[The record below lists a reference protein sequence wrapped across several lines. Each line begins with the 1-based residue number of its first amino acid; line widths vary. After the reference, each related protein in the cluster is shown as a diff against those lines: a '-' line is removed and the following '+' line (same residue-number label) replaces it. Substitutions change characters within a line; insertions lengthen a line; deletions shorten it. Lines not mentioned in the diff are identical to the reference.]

1 MATDPGEP
9 TGTEDSSE
17 KPDGQ
22 REEDTERE
30 GRADPQ
36 RERTH
41 STPSDFPS
49 SQTQERKTTGG
60 EDGAIRGGGGG
71 GGGGEAS
78 QAGKENPVRPISFST
93 PSLPVDTG
101 QKRLRREKRFFR
113 KSVEICEEDDVVE
126 VPPEAPHSAPHLE
139 LRSSDSVFTSSAQQ
153 QGVASSCAALG
164 HDPSCP
170 SSSQEP
176 GKDAPSLT
184 AAQRGK
190 ERDREQE
197 EEAEMKAVATSPGGR
212 FLKFDIELG
221 RGAFKTVYKG
231 LDTETW
237 VEVAWCEL
245 QDRKLTKAEQQRFKE
260 EAEML
265 KGLQHPNIVRFYDS
279 WESVLRGKKCI
290 VLVTEL
296 MTSGT
301 LKTYLKRF
309 KVMKPK
315 VLRSWC
321 RQILKGLHFLHTRT
335 PPIVHRDLKCDNI
348 FITGPTGS
356 VKIGDLGLATLMRT
370 SFAKSVI
377 GTPEFMAPEMYEEH
391 YDESVDVYAFG
402 MCMLEM
408 ATSEYP
414 YSECQNAAQ
423 IYRKVTSGIKP
434 ASFDKVNDPEIK
446 EIIEGCIRQNKSQ
459 RLSIRDLL
467 NHAFFGEDTGVR
479 VELAEEDTGIQDCLA
494 LRIWVE
500 EPKKLKGKHK
510 DNEAIEFSYDLENDS
525 AEEVALEMVKSGFFH
540 ESDAKVVGKSI
551 RDRVNLIK
559 KSRERRQ
566 QQLLQQ
572 QQGFEERRDS
582 TLTSYT
588 FSHPSCPS
596 SLGPGAAGQTGVG
609 GGVGGGGVGGGGVG
623 GGGMGGG
630 GGVGGGGGGV
640 GGGQESE
647 ELPEV
652 DQHVRQQHIFSG
664 TTLSLPGESIGSA
677 SCESYASG
685 QSQAYSQQGESYTHS
700 QTTFPPTASSTGALA
715 HPQMVSIGESGGVPN
730 VPIGQ
735 SVSMS
740 SMSIGHSGGGPVG
753 QTFLQSST
761 MVPQVSASV
770 PQQYFQSQTFPSD
783 AFQTATPHGS
793 MAPSQSYIPP
803 VSPQAPINVLTTSMS
818 VSDPAGLAGTI
829 VPLAQQTQPPATP
842 MQLTDI
848 IPQTA
853 PQQTQPVMIP
863 QQTIVQQQ
871 QIGMD
876 PQTSTLQQQQQQQ
889 MEAQATLLEQQVGT
903 TQPPTEHHLQNLQ
916 TSAVQKHQHE
926 PQQQIYVQQPVP
938 PVHTIPQQQV
948 LPTQTG
954 MEQRAM
960 SLPQPG
966 EQPQTYKQQP
976 TGDPR
981 EQTMIQ
987 PQQLQQQLQQQQTL
1001 LQQQQQQALLLE
1013 QRQTYVQQQVDQ
1025 QQQTALLQ
1033 QQQQQQAQL
1042 NQFQLEQQQAL
1053 IHKQLLDQQ
1062 QQQALIQQQE
1072 QQQQQ
1077 PQQSLLQHQLEQ
1089 QQQQPTLQ
1097 QQQQSQLYQ
1106 QIGQPQAGTQKEPEK
1121 QQQSGQQQQQIVLQ
1135 QQPQQTQQQTEQ
1147 QLQQQAIL
1155 RQIEQQQQQALIQQ
1169 HLQQQAILQQHQLQ
1183 QKAQLQQQQQEQQQV
1198 QLMQQIEQQQQAL
1211 LQQQL
1216 EQQRQQQVLLQQ
1228 QQAERLQQQALLQ
1241 KQIQEQQQQAAILQ
1255 LQKTEKQEAVPIP
1268 QSNSEQQIQPQ
1279 TSDIQHVCIPQLN
1292 TTQLAPHTTLTQQQ
1306 VIEQQQHAALIQQQ
1320 QVFIA
1325 QPQHHT
1331 SVMEPHISVGA
1342 PAGTEVIQHQTQK
1355 ASQAQ
1360 VLMANQTTQ
1369 IPVQTSAVV
1378 PAQVLTQQGQS
1389 EAHSQNQGQVP
1400 VQFIA
1405 QSTVQAPQAM
1415 TEAQATLPAAMIQGQ
1430 THVIQTQQIP
1440 LQPSY
1445 AGPATH
1451 TQSQVTAQPLIQTQP
1466 LQLTISQS
1474 QPPHSQGPTVD
1485 IQMMGQQSQAA
1496 VQPPAAI
1503 ASIPSQ
1509 IQHETLVQQ
1518 NSQMPGLMQAQLQQ
1532 QTQGQ
1537 PPIQVHVQAAA
1548 SLLAPQYVPQPT
1560 HQAMVSGQ
1568 QDITHIMQQQQ
1579 QQQQQQDPLLQYQQ
1593 MILSPGPAGSVGTTA
1608 DLSLSSVV
1616 DPANFVAAS
1625 HPVQQAGHAYVSG
1638 QTTLH
1643 PVVQAQQQPLGSTA
1657 DPSVIQP
1664 ISQPT
1669 IPTGQYQQQLQN
1681 LSQVY
1686 QPLASQAQLLAQP
1699 IPTTIQQPLPPKQAT
1714 IPLDESQLPP
1724 QGPPASHLVT
1734 HSAAQIVPSN
1744 VAGPQSQNKTQP
1756 RYSHLVAGAPSSP
1769 QHQAKQMLPAHTHT
1783 QTSIQAQTHSQ
1794 TQTHVQTQAHSHT
1807 QTHTETPVAEQPIL
1821 PHAVFP
1827 AQQMP
1832 LSPSHTSCP
1841 PTSLPSLPSL
1851 PSHPSA
1857 AAPAPELPTSPPAA
1871 QVTLPGQADFIPT
1884 SPPPV
1889 TTLQSLDSN
1898 APKLPQASL
1907 QDCDL
1912 SLLGIAQDGPYLSST
1927 ERHSSS
1933 GSFPANGEETLQLLA
1948 NGKIDKL
1955 KAQRRASCQRPEKV
1969 SHQFQLSMLQVSG
1982 SGDNMVECQLE
1993 THSNKMVTF
2002 KFDIEGD
2009 APEDIADYMVEEDF
2023 VLDVEKEKFVEEL
2036 RAIVK
2041 KAHEIL
2047 QTHSLTGSTDQLHV
2061 STPTSSSVGR
2071 WRFFINQ
2078 TIRHRDSL
2086 SSQGAGTPPPTS
2098 EMRIPQSPKMEK
2110 AVESEGSQSL
2120 ESLTGMTSPPC
2131 PTLSAT
2137 SPPVSTISAPVSMA
2151 PSATAALAPN
2161 TAASESI
2168 SAPASTLEASVPV
2181 TASGGLEILTSAS
2194 VDQIP
2199 SAPSSIAI
2207 PAVANLPAL
2216 STAPTVVSP
2225 TPTTILPDMITSP
2238 GTSGCSIVGQSIGDT
2253 VITAPRSCV
2262 PAADQSSTSF
2272 YSSPPAAAVIPSA
2285 VSQFGM
2291 EQQQTL
2297 TQVVK
2302 PAPQQPQPQPQPQ
2315 PQLQVQVQ
2323 VQPPLQQQVP
2333 AVQQQLPAVQL
2344 KQQLQQATPQQ
2355 QLQSQHQEQIQ
2366 LQQERALQ
2374 QSLQQLQHQQLMQQ
2388 QIPLQQQLTEVQ
2400 VLPRPG
2406 NTELLKQAV
2415 PLQQFPT
2422 PVSLQ
2427 QTQQPLPQ
2435 QQTPQYTP
2443 QLLQQPQLQQLPQQ
2457 VMAPQAAVVPQ
2468 QQAHID
2474 HQQQQQLNLQQTIHL
2489 QQQQMVQQQLQ
2500 QQQHQLFMG
2509 TVALKPDQSQMLPLS
2524 ISQQFL
2530 QQQPQLNVSPVP
2542 QQQIPQQTQI
2552 PAELSQQNI
2561 QSQIQLQHIEQQQEA
2576 VKAMETP
2583 QKQQN
2588 FPLQKQSSIQMSESE
2603 VSTGETSVTEDTC
2616 SYSAPFH
2623 PSSDSSLPPLH
2634 LGSTDAPLPALSL
2647 TMTPSPAQPSSVAE
2661 SDSEGP
2667 PKIEFVDNRIKT
2679 LDEKLRNLL
2688 YQEYSSGAALA
2699 GGLASGPTSAASTSA
2714 GGDESS
2720 EPQSIH
2726 HMSFPPPIS
2735 SSDTS
2740 PHSSSSTTSSTT
2752 SRSSSTSPDPE
2763 RDRVG
2768 EEASSEAPNVAE
2780 LGPVEQQ
2787 PGPSLPST
2795 SASSTPPTSLLP
2807 PNQDDSAGPQR
2818 PPVPGE
2824 PTILAVPPHSDT
2836 STTGDASW
2844 PPNQHPIPL
2853 RHGQQKH
2860 NAGGGYFGLNLTCPS
2875 IRNPVSKKSWTR
2887 KFKNWACKLR
2897 HSASLFK
2904 KPRVQQDGRSS
2915 SQTLREEK
2923 EAPPLNPPQSRKGR
2937 FQVTPVPQSSP
2948 PKDAASGH
2956 GSTHRKVGRFSVT
2969 QAETK
2974 REDRHTDSSPVSPDL
2989 ERDRRKSRAKEGEK
3003 EESKRTPSMAHLPR
3017 GHGHSHSPLG
3027 SSDDD
3032 DESELEDEDLR
3043 KELHKLREK
3052 HIKEVVSLQA
3062 QQNREL
3068 QELYRQLRS
3077 FKDQRQ
3083 SLPASLSRTPPLP
3096 TAPPVL
3102 SPRRPRPAKIKL
3114 RPRPHSH
3121 MDNNGVTHSGIQQSS
3136 SYSGGEQSR
3145 LPLYCNPEHHTTLPA
3160 KRDHSPL
3167 RKSTFTDE
3175 LHKLV
3180 DNWTKET
3187 VGPSPPKPSLNQ
3199 IKQIQQVQELGGWSQ
3214 PAEVAPPGWFPVAP
3228 LNPQATPTPASL
3240 PVAAPSHYTGGGSL
3254 STLHSPGPPPQTHM
3268 AQVPPMQQSLQL
3280 HQSLPLQQMTY
3291 QQSPL
3296 RQQIPQPRMQTPIQ
3310 SQSLP
3315 QTQPIT
3321 QLPHSPPQSQP
3332 LLPSQMP
3339 TSPVSTAA
3347 PLLPGSG
3354 ATAPTD
3360 STAATGGTFCSCSS
3374 SSSTSSS
3381 SCSTAALPSS
3391 AKIHPTP
3398 PTSTLPLGQK

>member
-41 STPSDFPS
+41 SAPSDFPS
-49 SQTQERKTTGG
+49 SQTPERKATGG
-60 EDGAIRGGGGG
+60 EDGGIRGGGGGGG

-78 QAGKENPVRPISFST
+78 QTGEEKTVRPISFST
-93 PSLPVDTG
+93 PSLPADTG

-113 KSVEICEEDDVVE
+113 KSVEICEEDDEVE

-176 GKDAPSLT
+176 GKDAPSST
-184 AAQRGK
+184 TPQKGK

-434 ASFDKVNDPEIK
+434 ASFDKVNDPEVK

-479 VELAEEDTGIQDCLA
+479 VELAEEDTGTQDCLA

-588 FSHPSCPS
+588 FSQPYCPS
-596 SLGPGAAGQTGVG
+596 SLGPQAAGQTG
-609 GGVGGGGVGGGGVG
+609 GGVGGGAGA
-623 GGGMGGG
+623 
-630 GGVGGGGGGV
+630 
-640 GGGQESE
+640 GGQESE

-652 DQHVRQQHIFSG
+652 DQHVRQQHIFSA
-664 TTLSLPGESIGSA
+664 TTLSLPEGESMGSA

-700 QTTFPPTASSTGALA
+700 QTALPTAASSTGALA
-715 HPQMVSIGESGGVPN
+715 HPQMVPIAESGSVPT

-735 SVSMS
+735 SISLS
-740 SMSIGHSGGGPVG
+740 SMSIGQSGGGPVG
-753 QTFLQSST
+753 QAFIQPTT
-761 MVPQVSASV
+761 MVPQVSPSV
-770 PQQYFQSQTFPSD
+770 PQQFF
-783 AFQTATPHGS
+783 
-793 MAPSQSYIPP
+793 
-803 VSPQAPINVLTTSMS
+803 
-818 VSDPAGLAGTI
+818 
-829 VPLAQQTQPPATP
+829 
-842 MQLTDI
+842 
-848 IPQTA
+848 
-853 PQQTQPVMIP
+853 
-863 QQTIVQQQ
+863 
-871 QIGMD
+871 
-876 PQTSTLQQQQQQQ
+876 
-889 MEAQATLLEQQVGT
+889 
-903 TQPPTEHHLQNLQ
+903 
-916 TSAVQKHQHE
+916 
-926 PQQQIYVQQPVP
+926 
-938 PVHTIPQQQV
+938 
-948 LPTQTG
+948 
-954 MEQRAM
+954 
-960 SLPQPG
+960 
-966 EQPQTYKQQP
+966 
-976 TGDPR
+976 
-981 EQTMIQ
+981 
-987 PQQLQQQLQQQQTL
+987 
-1001 LQQQQQQALLLE
+1001 
-1013 QRQTYVQQQVDQ
+1013 
-1025 QQQTALLQ
+1025 
-1033 QQQQQQAQL
+1033 
-1042 NQFQLEQQQAL
+1042 
-1053 IHKQLLDQQ
+1053 
-1062 QQQALIQQQE
+1062 
-1072 QQQQQ
+1072 
-1077 PQQSLLQHQLEQ
+1077 
-1089 QQQQPTLQ
+1089 
-1097 QQQQSQLYQ
+1097 
-1106 QIGQPQAGTQKEPEK
+1106 
-1121 QQQSGQQQQQIVLQ
+1121 
-1135 QQPQQTQQQTEQ
+1135 
-1147 QLQQQAIL
+1147 
-1155 RQIEQQQQQALIQQ
+1155 
-1169 HLQQQAILQQHQLQ
+1169 
-1183 QKAQLQQQQQEQQQV
+1183 
-1198 QLMQQIEQQQQAL
+1198 
-1211 LQQQL
+1211 
-1216 EQQRQQQVLLQQ
+1216 
-1228 QQAERLQQQALLQ
+1228 
-1241 KQIQEQQQQAAILQ
+1241 
-1255 LQKTEKQEAVPIP
+1255 
-1268 QSNSEQQIQPQ
+1268 
-1279 TSDIQHVCIPQLN
+1279 
-1292 TTQLAPHTTLTQQQ
+1292 
-1306 VIEQQQHAALIQQQ
+1306 
-1320 QVFIA
+1320 
-1325 QPQHHT
+1325 
-1331 SVMEPHISVGA
+1331 
-1342 PAGTEVIQHQTQK
+1342 
-1355 ASQAQ
+1355 
-1360 VLMANQTTQ
+1360 
-1369 IPVQTSAVV
+1369 
-1378 PAQVLTQQGQS
+1378 
-1389 EAHSQNQGQVP
+1389 
-1400 VQFIA
+1400 
-1405 QSTVQAPQAM
+1405 
-1415 TEAQATLPAAMIQGQ
+1415 
-1430 THVIQTQQIP
+1430 
-1440 LQPSY
+1440 
-1445 AGPATH
+1445 
-1451 TQSQVTAQPLIQTQP
+1451 
-1466 LQLTISQS
+1466 
-1474 QPPHSQGPTVD
+1474 
-1485 IQMMGQQSQAA
+1485 
-1496 VQPPAAI
+1496 
-1503 ASIPSQ
+1503 
-1509 IQHETLVQQ
+1509 
-1518 NSQMPGLMQAQLQQ
+1518 
-1532 QTQGQ
+1532 
-1537 PPIQVHVQAAA
+1537 
-1548 SLLAPQYVPQPT
+1548 
-1560 HQAMVSGQ
+1560 
-1568 QDITHIMQQQQ
+1568 
-1579 QQQQQQDPLLQYQQ
+1579 
-1593 MILSPGPAGSVGTTA
+1593 
-1608 DLSLSSVV
+1608 
-1616 DPANFVAAS
+1616 
-1625 HPVQQAGHAYVSG
+1625 
-1638 QTTLH
+1638 
-1643 PVVQAQQQPLGSTA
+1643 
-1657 DPSVIQP
+1657 
-1664 ISQPT
+1664 
-1669 IPTGQYQQQLQN
+1669 
-1681 LSQVY
+1681 
-1686 QPLASQAQLLAQP
+1686 
-1699 IPTTIQQPLPPKQAT
+1699 
-1714 IPLDESQLPP
+1714 
-1724 QGPPASHLVT
+1724 
-1734 HSAAQIVPSN
+1734 
-1744 VAGPQSQNKTQP
+1744 
-1756 RYSHLVAGAPSSP
+1756 
-1769 QHQAKQMLPAHTHT
+1769 
-1783 QTSIQAQTHSQ
+1783 
-1794 TQTHVQTQAHSHT
+1794 
-1807 QTHTETPVAEQPIL
+1807 
-1821 PHAVFP
+1821 
-1827 AQQMP
+1827 
-1832 LSPSHTSCP
+1832 
-1841 PTSLPSLPSL
+1841 
-1851 PSHPSA
+1851 
-1857 AAPAPELPTSPPAA
+1857 
-1871 QVTLPGQADFIPT
+1871 
-1884 SPPPV
+1884 
-1889 TTLQSLDSN
+1889 
-1898 APKLPQASL
+1898 
-1907 QDCDL
+1907 
-1912 SLLGIAQDGPYLSST
+1912 QDGPYLSGT

-1933 GSFPANGEETLQLLA
+1933 GSVPANGEETLQLLA
-1948 NGKIDKL
+1948 NGKLEKL

-2041 KAHEIL
+2041 KAHELL

-2061 STPTSSSVGR
+2061 STPTSSSVDSVPHSSPVGR

-2086 SSQGAGTPPPTS
+2086 SSQGGATPPPTT
-2098 EMRIPQSPKMEK
+2098 EARLPQSPKTEK
-2110 AVESEGSQSL
+2110 ESEGSQSL
-2120 ESLTGMTSPPC
+2120 ESLTGVASPPC

-2137 SPPVSTISAPVSMA
+2137 SPPVSTVSAPASMA
-2151 PSATAALAPN
+2151 PSATAAPAPY
-2161 TAASESI
+2161 TTASESI

-2181 TASGGLEILTSAS
+2181 TASVGLELLTTASA
-2194 VDQIP
+2194 DKIP
-2199 SAPSSIAI
+2199 TAPSSIAI
-2207 PAVANLPAL
+2207 PAAAAAAATANLPSL
-2216 STAPTVVSP
+2216 STAPAVVSP
-2225 TPTTILPDMITSP
+2225 TPTTILPDVLSSP
-2238 GTSGCSIVGQSIGDT
+2238 GTSGCSIVGDT

-2262 PAADQSSTSF
+2262 PAVEQSSSSF
-2272 YSSPPAAAVIPSA
+2272 HSPPPAAPAVISSA
-2285 VSQFGM
+2285 VSQLGM
-2291 EQQQTL
+2291 EQQQQPL
-2297 TQVVK
+2297 TQVAK
-2302 PAPQQPQPQPQPQ
+2302 PAPQQSQQPQQT
-2315 PQLQVQVQ
+2315 QLQ
-2323 VQPPLQQQVP
+2323 PALPQQVP
-2333 AVQQQLPAVQL
+2333 AVQQQLQAMQL
-2344 KQQLQQATPQQ
+2344 EQQAQQIQQATPQQ
-2355 QLQSQHQEQIQ
+2355 QLQSQQQAYQEQIQ
-2366 LQQERALQ
+2366 LQQ
-2374 QSLQQLQHQQLMQQ
+2374 SLQHLQHQQLMQQ
-2388 QIPLQQQLTEVQ
+2388 QVPLQQQLTEVQ
-2400 VLPRPG
+2400 VLSRPG
-2406 NTELLKQAV
+2406 QTELLQQSV
-2415 PLQQFPT
+2415 PLQQFLP
-2422 PVSLQ
+2422 PMPLQ
-2427 QTQQPLPQ
+2427 QTQQPPPQ
-2435 QQTPQYTP
+2435 PQTQQYTP

-2468 QQAHID
+2468 QQPHID
-2474 HQQQQQLNLQQTIHL
+2474 HQLNLQQTIHL

-2500 QQQHQLFMG
+2500 QQQQQLLMSA
-2509 TVALKPDQSQMLPLS
+2509 VALKADQSQMLPLS

-2530 QQQPQLNVSPVP
+2530 QQQPQLNVSAIP
-2542 QQQIPQQTQI
+2542 QQQLPQQAQV
-2552 PAELSQQNI
+2552 PAELAQQHI
-2561 QSQIQLQHIEQQQEA
+2561 QSQVQLQHIEQQQEV
-2576 VKAMETP
+2576 VKTMETP
-2583 QKQQN
+2583 QKQH
-2588 FPLQKQSSIQMSESE
+2588 FPVQKQSSLQMSESE
-2603 VSTGETSVTEDTC
+2603 VSTGETSFTEDTC

-2623 PSSDSSLPPLH
+2623 PASDSSLPPLH
-2634 LGSTDAPLPALSL
+2634 LGTADAPLPTLSL

-2667 PKIEFVDNRIKT
+2667 PKIDFVDNRIKT

-2688 YQEYSSGAALA
+2688 YQEYSSSGAAPA
-2699 GGLASGPTSAASTSA
+2699 GGAPSGPTSAASTSA

-2726 HMSFPPPIS
+2726 HLSFPPPAS

-2763 RDRVG
+2763 RDGAG
-2768 EEASSEAPNVAE
+2768 EEAFSEVPNSAE

-2915 SQTLREEK
+2915 SQALREEK

-2974 REDRHTDSSPVSPDL
+2974 KEDRQTDSSPVSPDL
-2989 ERDRRKSRAKEGEK
+2989 ERERRRSRAKEGEK
-3003 EESKRTPSMAHLPR
+3003 EESKRTPAMAHLTR
-3017 GHGHSHSPLG
+3017 GHAPSHSPLG

-3052 HIKEVVSLQA
+3052 HIREVVSLQA

-3077 FKDQRQ
+3077 LKDQRQ

-3136 SYSGGEQSR
+3136 SFSGGEQSR
-3145 LPLYCNPEHHTTLPA
+3145 LPLYCNPEHHTSTLPA

-3214 PAEVAPPGWFPVAP
+3214 QTEVAPPGWFPVAP
-3228 LNPQATPTPASL
+3228 LNPQAPPTPATL

-3254 STLHSPGPPPQTHM
+3254 SALHSPGPPPQTHM
-3268 AQVPPMQQSLQL
+3268 AQVPQMQQSLHL

-3321 QLPHSPPQSQP
+3321 PLPHSPPQSQP

-3347 PLLPGSG
+3347 PLLPGG
-3354 ATAPTD
+3354 GTTTPAD
-3360 STAATGGTFCSCSS
+3360 STAAATGGTFSSCSS

-3391 AKIHPTP
+3391 AKIHPTT

>member
-22 REEDTERE
+22 REEDTEQE

-49 SQTQERKTTGG
+49 SQTQERKATGG
-60 EDGAIRGGGGG
+60 EDGGIRGGGGG
-71 GGGGEAS
+71 ETS
-78 QAGKENPVRPISFST
+78 QAGEDNLGRPISFST

-113 KSVEICEEDDVVE
+113 KSVEICEEDDDVA

-139 LRSSDSVFTSSAQQ
+139 LRSSDSVFTSSTQQ

-176 GKDAPSLT
+176 GKDAPSST
-184 AAQRGK
+184 TTQRGK

-479 VELAEEDTGIQDCLA
+479 VELAEEDSGTQDCLA

-572 QQGFEERRDS
+572 QQGFEERKDP
-582 TLTSYT
+582 TLTSHT

-596 SLGPGAAGQTGVG
+596 SLGQGAAGQTG
-609 GGVGGGGVGGGGVG
+609 
-623 GGGMGGG
+623 
-630 GGVGGGGGGV
+630 GGGGGGA
-640 GGGQESE
+640 GQESE

-652 DQHVRQQHIFSG
+652 DQHVRQQHIISG
-664 TTLSLPGESIGSA
+664 TTLSLPEGESIGSA

-685 QSQAYSQQGESYTHS
+685 QSQAYSQQGESYSHS
-700 QTTFPPTASSTGALA
+700 QTTLLPTAASTGALT
-715 HPQMVSIGESGGVPN
+715 HPQMVPIGESGSVPN
-730 VPIGQ
+730 VPVGQ
-735 SVSMS
+735 SMS
-740 SMSIGHSGGGPVG
+740 NMSIGQSGGGPVG
-753 QTFLQSST
+753 QTFLQPST
-761 MVPQVSASV
+761 MVPQVSPSV
-770 PQQYFQSQTFPSD
+770 PQQYF
-783 AFQTATPHGS
+783 
-793 MAPSQSYIPP
+793 
-803 VSPQAPINVLTTSMS
+803 
-818 VSDPAGLAGTI
+818 
-829 VPLAQQTQPPATP
+829 
-842 MQLTDI
+842 
-848 IPQTA
+848 
-853 PQQTQPVMIP
+853 
-863 QQTIVQQQ
+863 
-871 QIGMD
+871 
-876 PQTSTLQQQQQQQ
+876 
-889 MEAQATLLEQQVGT
+889 
-903 TQPPTEHHLQNLQ
+903 
-916 TSAVQKHQHE
+916 
-926 PQQQIYVQQPVP
+926 
-938 PVHTIPQQQV
+938 
-948 LPTQTG
+948 
-954 MEQRAM
+954 
-960 SLPQPG
+960 
-966 EQPQTYKQQP
+966 
-976 TGDPR
+976 
-981 EQTMIQ
+981 
-987 PQQLQQQLQQQQTL
+987 
-1001 LQQQQQQALLLE
+1001 
-1013 QRQTYVQQQVDQ
+1013 
-1025 QQQTALLQ
+1025 
-1033 QQQQQQAQL
+1033 
-1042 NQFQLEQQQAL
+1042 
-1053 IHKQLLDQQ
+1053 
-1062 QQQALIQQQE
+1062 
-1072 QQQQQ
+1072 
-1077 PQQSLLQHQLEQ
+1077 
-1089 QQQQPTLQ
+1089 
-1097 QQQQSQLYQ
+1097 
-1106 QIGQPQAGTQKEPEK
+1106 
-1121 QQQSGQQQQQIVLQ
+1121 
-1135 QQPQQTQQQTEQ
+1135 
-1147 QLQQQAIL
+1147 
-1155 RQIEQQQQQALIQQ
+1155 
-1169 HLQQQAILQQHQLQ
+1169 
-1183 QKAQLQQQQQEQQQV
+1183 
-1198 QLMQQIEQQQQAL
+1198 
-1211 LQQQL
+1211 
-1216 EQQRQQQVLLQQ
+1216 
-1228 QQAERLQQQALLQ
+1228 
-1241 KQIQEQQQQAAILQ
+1241 
-1255 LQKTEKQEAVPIP
+1255 
-1268 QSNSEQQIQPQ
+1268 
-1279 TSDIQHVCIPQLN
+1279 
-1292 TTQLAPHTTLTQQQ
+1292 
-1306 VIEQQQHAALIQQQ
+1306 
-1320 QVFIA
+1320 
-1325 QPQHHT
+1325 
-1331 SVMEPHISVGA
+1331 
-1342 PAGTEVIQHQTQK
+1342 
-1355 ASQAQ
+1355 
-1360 VLMANQTTQ
+1360 
-1369 IPVQTSAVV
+1369 
-1378 PAQVLTQQGQS
+1378 
-1389 EAHSQNQGQVP
+1389 
-1400 VQFIA
+1400 
-1405 QSTVQAPQAM
+1405 
-1415 TEAQATLPAAMIQGQ
+1415 
-1430 THVIQTQQIP
+1430 
-1440 LQPSY
+1440 
-1445 AGPATH
+1445 
-1451 TQSQVTAQPLIQTQP
+1451 
-1466 LQLTISQS
+1466 
-1474 QPPHSQGPTVD
+1474 
-1485 IQMMGQQSQAA
+1485 
-1496 VQPPAAI
+1496 
-1503 ASIPSQ
+1503 
-1509 IQHETLVQQ
+1509 
-1518 NSQMPGLMQAQLQQ
+1518 
-1532 QTQGQ
+1532 
-1537 PPIQVHVQAAA
+1537 
-1548 SLLAPQYVPQPT
+1548 
-1560 HQAMVSGQ
+1560 
-1568 QDITHIMQQQQ
+1568 
-1579 QQQQQQDPLLQYQQ
+1579 
-1593 MILSPGPAGSVGTTA
+1593 
-1608 DLSLSSVV
+1608 
-1616 DPANFVAAS
+1616 
-1625 HPVQQAGHAYVSG
+1625 
-1638 QTTLH
+1638 
-1643 PVVQAQQQPLGSTA
+1643 
-1657 DPSVIQP
+1657 
-1664 ISQPT
+1664 
-1669 IPTGQYQQQLQN
+1669 
-1681 LSQVY
+1681 
-1686 QPLASQAQLLAQP
+1686 
-1699 IPTTIQQPLPPKQAT
+1699 
-1714 IPLDESQLPP
+1714 
-1724 QGPPASHLVT
+1724 
-1734 HSAAQIVPSN
+1734 
-1744 VAGPQSQNKTQP
+1744 
-1756 RYSHLVAGAPSSP
+1756 
-1769 QHQAKQMLPAHTHT
+1769 
-1783 QTSIQAQTHSQ
+1783 
-1794 TQTHVQTQAHSHT
+1794 
-1807 QTHTETPVAEQPIL
+1807 
-1821 PHAVFP
+1821 
-1827 AQQMP
+1827 
-1832 LSPSHTSCP
+1832 
-1841 PTSLPSLPSL
+1841 
-1851 PSHPSA
+1851 
-1857 AAPAPELPTSPPAA
+1857 
-1871 QVTLPGQADFIPT
+1871 
-1884 SPPPV
+1884 
-1889 TTLQSLDSN
+1889 
-1898 APKLPQASL
+1898 
-1907 QDCDL
+1907 
-1912 SLLGIAQDGPYLSST
+1912 QDGPYLSST

-1933 GSFPANGEETLQLLA
+1933 GSVPANGEEALQLLA
-1948 NGKIDKL
+1948 NGKLEKL
-1955 KAQRRASCQRPEKV
+1955 KTQRRASSQRPEKV

-2061 STPTSSSVGR
+2061 STPTGSSVDSVPHSSPVGR

-2086 SSQGAGTPPPTS
+2086 SSQGAVTPPPTS
-2098 EMRIPQSPKMEK
+2098 ETRIPGSPKTERGELYP
-2110 AVESEGSQSL
+2110 AVESERSQSA
-2120 ESLTGMTSPPC
+2120 ESLASMASPPC
-2131 PTLSAT
+2131 PSLAAT
-2137 SPPVSTISAPVSMA
+2137 SPPVSTVSAPASVALSV
-2151 PSATAALAPN
+2151 TAGPAPN
-2161 TAASESI
+2161 TTASESI
-2168 SAPASTLEASVPV
+2168 FVPTSALEASVPV
-2181 TASGGLEILTSAS
+2181 TASGGLELLTSTS
-2194 VDQIP
+2194 IDQIP
-2199 SAPSSIAI
+2199 SAPSSLAI
-2207 PAVANLPAL
+2207 PAANLPTL
-2216 STAPTVVSP
+2216 SAASAVVSP
-2225 TPTTILPDMITSP
+2225 TPTTIAPDILSSP

-2253 VITAPRSCV
+2253 IITASRSCV
-2262 PAADQSSTSF
+2262 PAVDRSSTSF
-2272 YSSPPAAAVIPSA
+2272 HSLPPPAATISSA
-2285 VSQFGM
+2285 VSQLAM
-2291 EQQQTL
+2291 EQQQTF
-2297 TQVVK
+2297 TQVAK
-2302 PAPQQPQPQPQPQ
+2302 PAPQPPPQQPQPQPA
-2315 PQLQVQVQ
+2315 
-2323 VQPPLQQQVP
+2323 LQQQVP
-2333 AVQQQLPAVQL
+2333 AVQQQLPAVQ
-2344 KQQLQQATPQQ
+2344 QQLHAMQLEQQIQPATQQQ
-2355 QLQSQHQEQIQ
+2355 QLKAQHQAYQEQIQ

-2374 QSLQQLQHQQLMQQ
+2374 QSLQQLQ
-2388 QIPLQQQLTEVQ
+2388 QQLTEVQ

-2406 NTELLKQAV
+2406 HTELLQQSV
-2415 PLQQFPT
+2415 PLQQFLP
-2422 PVSLQ
+2422 PMPLQ

-2435 QQTPQYTP
+2435 QQTQQYAPQ
-2443 QLLQQPQLQQLPQQ
+2443 LQQPQLQQLPQQ
-2457 VMAPQAAVVPQ
+2457 VMTPQAAVVPQ

-2509 TVALKPDQSQMLPLS
+2509 AVALKPDQSQMLPLP

-2530 QQQPQLNVSPVP
+2530 PQQPQLNVNSVP
-2542 QQQIPQQTQI
+2542 QQQIPQKAQI
-2552 PAELSQQNI
+2552 PAELAQQHI
-2561 QSQIQLQHIEQQQEA
+2561 QSQIQLQHTEQQQE
-2576 VKAMETP
+2576 VTKTMETP

-2588 FPLQKQSSIQMSESE
+2588 FPLQKQSSLQMSESE

-2616 SYSAPFH
+2616 SYSAPFQ
-2623 PSSDSSLPPLH
+2623 PTSDSSLTPLH
-2634 LGSTDAPLPALSL
+2634 LGTTDAPLPALSL

-2699 GGLASGPTSAASTSA
+2699 GGAASGPTSAASTSA

-2720 EPQSIH
+2720 EPQSTQH
-2726 HMSFPPPIS
+2726 LSFPPPASS

-2740 PHSSSSTTSSTT
+2740 PHSSSSTTSPTP

-2763 RDRVG
+2763 RDGVG
-2768 EEASSEAPNVAE
+2768 EDVSSEVPNSAE
-2780 LGPVEQQ
+2780 LGPVEKQ

-2807 PNQDDSAGPQR
+2807 PNQDDAAGPQR

-2824 PTILAVPPHSDT
+2824 PTILAVPSHSDT

-2915 SQTLREEK
+2915 SQALKEEK

-2948 PKDAASGH
+2948 PKEAPSGH
-2956 GSTHRKVGRFSVT
+2956 SNTHRKVGRFSVSQT
-2969 QAETK
+2969 ETK
-2974 REDRHTDSSPVSPDL
+2974 KKDRQTDSSPVSPDL
-2989 ERDRRKSRAKEGEK
+2989 ERERRRSRAKDGEK
-3003 EESKRTPSMAHLPR
+3003 EESKRTPAMAHLPR

-3032 DESELEDEDLR
+3032 NESELEDEDLR

-3077 FKDQRQ
+3077 LKDQRQ
-3083 SLPASLSRTPPLP
+3083 SLPTSLSRTPPLP
-3096 TAPPVL
+3096 TAPPAL

-3121 MDNNGVTHSGIQQSS
+3121 IDNNGVTHSGIQQSS
-3136 SYSGGEQSR
+3136 CFSGGEQSR
-3145 LPLYCNPEHHTTLPA
+3145 LPLYCNPEHHTSLPA

-3187 VGPSPPKPSLNQ
+3187 VGPLPPKPSLNQ

-3214 PAEVAPPGWFPVAP
+3214 QTEVAPPGWFPVAP
-3228 LNPQATPTPASL
+3228 LNTQAPPTPASL
-3240 PVAAPSHYTGGGSL
+3240 PVAPPPHYTGGGSL
-3254 STLHSPGPPPQTHM
+3254 SALHSPGKPPQTHM
-3268 AQVPPMQQSLQL
+3268 AQVPQMQQSLHL

-3296 RQQIPQPRMQTPIQ
+3296 RQQIPQPLMQTPIQ

-3339 TSPVSTAA
+3339 TSPVSTAT

-3354 ATAPTD
+3354 TAVPTD
-3360 STAATGGTFCSCSS
+3360 STAATGGTFCPCSS

-3381 SCSTAALPSS
+3381 SCSTAALPTS

>member
-9 TGTEDSSE
+9 TGTEESSE

-22 REEDTERE
+22 REDTELE
-30 GRADPQ
+30 GRANPQ

-41 STPSDFPS
+41 STFSDVS
-49 SQTQERKTTGG
+49 SSHAQERKVTGE
-60 EDGAIRGGGGG
+60 EDGGGGG
-71 GGGGEAS
+71 REVGGRGVGEAS
-78 QAGKENPVRPISFST
+78 QEGKENPVRPISFST
-93 PSLPVDTG
+93 PCLLVDTG

-113 KSVEICEEDDVVE
+113 KSVEICEEDNEVE
-126 VPPEAPHSAPHLE
+126 VLPEAPHSAPHLE
-139 LRSSDSVFTSSAQQ
+139 LRSDSVFTSSAQQ
-153 QGVASSCAALG
+153 QGAASSCAAMG
-164 HDPSCP
+164 HDPSFP

-176 GKDAPSLT
+176 GKDVSSSAPT
-184 AAQRGK
+184 QRGR

-446 EIIEGCIRQNKSQ
+446 EIIECCIRQNKSQ

-479 VELAEEDTGIQDCLA
+479 VELAEEDTGTQDCLA

-500 EPKKLKGKHK
+500 DPKKLKGKHK

-582 TLTSYT
+582 TLTSCT
-588 FSHPSCPS
+588 LSHPSCPS
-596 SLGPGAAGQTGVG
+596 SLGPGAAGQTGG
-609 GGVGGGGVGGGGVG
+609 GGH
-623 GGGMGGG
+623 
-630 GGVGGGGGGV
+630 
-640 GGGQESE
+640 ESE
-647 ELPEV
+647 EPPEV

-664 TTLSLPGESIGSA
+664 TNLSLPEGESIGSA

-685 QSQAYSQQGESYTHS
+685 QSQAYSQQGQSYTHS
-700 QTTFPPTASSTGALA
+700 QTALPPIASSTGTLV
-715 HPQMVSIGESGGVPN
+715 HHQMLPIGESGSVPN
-730 VPIGQ
+730 APIGH
-735 SVSMS
+735 SFSMS
-740 SMSIGHSGGGPVG
+740 SMSIGQSGGGSVG
-753 QTFLQSST
+753 QTFLQPIT
-761 MVPQVSASV
+761 MVTQVSPSLH
-770 PQQYFQSQTFPSD
+770 QQYFQSQTFPSD
-783 AFQTATPHGS
+783 ATPHGS
-793 MAPSQSYIPP
+793 LAPSQSYIPP
-803 VSPQAPINVLTTSMS
+803 VSLQAPINVRTTSMS
-818 VSDPAGLAGTI
+818 VRDPAGLEGSI
-829 VPLAQQTQPPATP
+829 VPLAQETQPPAIS

-848 IPQTA
+848 IPQPA

-876 PQTSTLQQQQQQQ
+876 RQSQQQ
-889 MEAQATLLEQQVGT
+889 MEAQVTQLEQPVCAT
-903 TQPPTEHHLQNLQ
+903 KPPTEHHPQSL
-916 TSAVQKHQHE
+916 SAIAVQKHQHE
-926 PQQQIYVQQPVP
+926 PQQQIYVQQHVH
-938 PVHTIPQQQV
+938 PVHTTPQQQV
-948 LPTQTG
+948 LPTQPG
-954 MEQRAM
+954 MEQCAM

-976 TGDPR
+976 TGDPH

-987 PQQLQQQLQQQQTL
+987 PHLQQQVQQTL
-1001 LQQQQQQALLLE
+1001 LQQQQLIE
-1013 QRQTYVQQQVDQ
+1013 QHHTYVQQQLDQ
-1025 QQQTALLQ
+1025 HQQKALLQ

-1042 NQFQLEQQQAL
+1042 QQHQLEQQQAL
-1053 IHKQLLDQQ
+1053 MHKQLLDQQ
-1062 QQQALIQQQE
+1062 QQQALIQQQQE

-1077 PQQSLLQHQLEQ
+1077 GLVQQQQQQQQQALLQHQLEQ
-1089 QQQQPTLQ
+1089 QQPPLH

-1106 QIGQPQAGTQKEPEK
+1106 QIGMQNEPEK
-1121 QQQSGQQQQQIVLQ
+1121 LQQSGQHHQQIVLQ
-1135 QQPQQTQQQTEQ
+1135 QQPQQTQQQKE
-1147 QLQQQAIL
+1147 QLQQQALL

-1169 HLQQQAILQQHQLQ
+1169 HLQQQAILQHHQLQ
-1183 QKAQLQQQQQEQQQV
+1183 QKAQLKQQQHEQQQV
-1198 QLMQQIEQQQQAL
+1198 QLKQQIEQQQQAL
-1211 LQQQL
+1211 LQQQF
-1216 EQQRQQQVLLQQ
+1216 EQQRQQQFLLQQ
-1228 QQAERLQQQALLQ
+1228 QQAERFQQQALIQ
-1241 KQIQEQQQQAAILQ
+1241 QQIQEQQQQGAIIQ
-1255 LQKTEKQEAVPIP
+1255 LQQTEKQEAVPIP
-1268 QSNSEQQIQPQ
+1268 QSNSEQQIQQQP
-1279 TSDIQHVCIPQLN
+1279 TDIQHVCTPKVN
-1292 TTQLAPHTTLTQQQ
+1292 TTQFTPHTTLTQQQ
-1306 VIEQQQHAALIQQQ
+1306 AMEQKQQTALIQQQ
-1320 QVFIA
+1320 QAFVA
-1325 QPQHHT
+1325 QTQHHS
-1331 SVMEPHISVGA
+1331 SVMEPIIPVGA
-1342 PAGTEVIQHQTQK
+1342 PPGNEVIQHQTQIV
-1355 ASQAQ
+1355 SQAQ
-1360 VLMANQTTQ
+1360 VPMAVQTTH
-1369 IPVQTSAVV
+1369 IPVR
-1378 PAQVLTQQGQS
+1378 TQQEQS
-1389 EAHSQNQGQVP
+1389 EAHPQNQVP
-1400 VQFIA
+1400 VQA
-1405 QSTVQAPQAM
+1405 
-1415 TEAQATLPAAMIQGQ
+1415 AQAVIEAPGTPPA
-1430 THVIQTQQIP
+1430 TVIHGHPHILQTQQIP
-1440 LQPSY
+1440 LKTSY
-1445 AGPATH
+1445 PGPATL

-1466 LQLTISQS
+1466 LHLTVGQS
-1474 QPPHSQGPTVD
+1474 QAQHSQGPTVD
-1485 IQMMGQQSQAA
+1485 IQMMGQQSLAT

-1503 ASIPSQ
+1503 SSIPSQ

-1518 NSQMPGLMQAQLQQ
+1518 NAQMPGLMHPQLQQ
-1532 QTQGQ
+1532 HTPGQ
-1537 PPIQVHVQAAA
+1537 PPCQMYAQTTAGLFP
-1548 SLLAPQYVPQPT
+1548 SQYVPQPT
-1560 HQAMVSGQ
+1560 HQAMPSVQ
-1568 QDITHIMQQQQ
+1568 QDITHITQQQQ
-1579 QQQQQQDPLLQYQQ
+1579 QQEPVLQYQQ
-1593 MILSPGPAGSVGTTA
+1593 TVLSPSSAGSGETTTE
-1608 DLSLSSVV
+1608 SLSSTV
-1616 DPANFVAAS
+1616 DSANFVATP
-1625 HPVQQAGHAYVSG
+1625 HPVQQTGPAYVPG

-1643 PVVQAQQQPLGSTA
+1643 PVQAQQKPLGGTA
-1657 DPSVIQP
+1657 DPSVIQS
-1664 ISQPT
+1664 ISQP
-1669 IPTGQYQQQLQN
+1669 PMPQSAVQYQQQLQ
-1681 LSQVY
+1681 LSQSQ
-1686 QPLASQAQLLAQP
+1686 QPLAPPSLQAQLSAQP
-1699 IPTTIQQPLPPKQAT
+1699 IPSPIQQPLSIKQAV
-1714 IPLDESQLPP
+1714 IALNESQRPS
-1724 QGPPASHLVT
+1724 QCPPASHLVI
-1734 HSAAQIVPSN
+1734 HPSAKIDPSN
-1744 VAGPQSQNKTQP
+1744 VAEPQSQNRTLP
-1756 RYSHLVAGAPSSP
+1756 LYSHLVAGAPPSP
-1769 QHQAKQMLPAHTHT
+1769 QHQAKQMLPAHA
-1783 QTSIQAQTHSQ
+1783 QTSFQVQTHSQ
-1794 TQTHVQTQAHSHT
+1794 MHTQTQPHSHT
-1807 QTHTETPVAEQPIL
+1807 ETQTETPTAEQPVQ

-1832 LSPSHTSCP
+1832 LCPSHTSCP
-1841 PTSLPSLPSL
+1841 PTSLPFLPILPSR
-1851 PSHPSA
+1851 HPV
-1857 AAPAPELPTSPPAA
+1857 APVPELPTSPPEA
-1871 QVTLPGQADFIPT
+1871 QVTLPRQADFIPS

-1889 TTLQSLDSN
+1889 PTLQLLESN

-1907 QDCDL
+1907 PDCDL
-1912 SLLGIAQDGPYLSST
+1912 SLLGIVQDGPYLSST
-1927 ERHSSS
+1927 EHHSLS
-1933 GSFPANGEETLQLLA
+1933 GSVPANGEETLQLLA
-1948 NGKIDKL
+1948 NEKFEKL
-1955 KAQRRASCQRPEKV
+1955 KTQRRASCQRPEKV

-1993 THSNKMVTF
+1993 THTNKMVTF

-2023 VLDVEKEKFVEEL
+2023 VLDVEKEKFVEQL

-2047 QTHSLTGSTDQLHV
+2047 QTHSQTGSTDQLHV
-2061 STPTSSSVGR
+2061 STPTSSSNSVPHSSPVGR

-2086 SSQGAGTPPPTS
+2086 SGQGAGTPPPTT
-2098 EMRIPQSPKMEK
+2098 EMRIPQSATVR

-2120 ESLTGMTSPPC
+2120 ESLTGVASPLC
-2131 PTLSAT
+2131 HTLSAT
-2137 SPPVSTISAPVSMA
+2137 SASIST
-2151 PSATAALAPN
+2151 PSATTALAPH
-2161 TAASESI
+2161 TTASESI
-2168 SAPASTLEASVPV
+2168 SAPASTLEASAPV
-2181 TASGGLEILTSAS
+2181 TASSGLYLPVLTSAS
-2194 VDQIP
+2194 VDQM
-2199 SAPSSIAI
+2199 SSVPSSIAI
-2207 PAVANLPAL
+2207 PVVATLPIL
-2216 STAPTVVSP
+2216 STAPIVVSS
-2225 TPTTILPDMITSP
+2225 TPTSILHDVLTSP
-2238 GTSGCSIVGQSIGDT
+2238 GSSGCYNVGQSIGDT
-2253 VITAPRSCV
+2253 MTAPRLNM
-2262 PAADQSSTSF
+2262 PALDQSLTSIHC
-2272 YSSPPAAAVIPSA
+2272 PPAAAVTSSV
-2285 VSQFGM
+2285 VSQLDL
-2291 EQQQTL
+2291 EQQTL
-2297 TQVVK
+2297 TQVAK
-2302 PAPQQPQPQPQPQ
+2302 PAPQQTQQQ
-2315 PQLQVQVQ
+2315 PQLQAIQLEQQVQ
-2323 VQPPLQQQVP
+2323 QMQQT
-2333 AVQQQLPAVQL
+2333 
-2344 KQQLQQATPQQ
+2344 TPQQ
-2355 QLQSQHQEQIQ
+2355 HQVYQEKIQ
-2366 LQQERALQ
+2366 LQQEQALQ

-2388 QIPLQQQLTEVQ
+2388 QIPLQQQLTDVQ
-2400 VLPRPG
+2400 VVPLSG
-2406 NTELLKQAV
+2406 HTELLQQSV
-2415 PLQQFPT
+2415 PLQQFLPSM
-2422 PVSLQ
+2422 PVQ
-2427 QTQQPLPQ
+2427 QTQQPLLQ

-2443 QLLQQPQLQQLPQQ
+2443 QLLQQPQLQQLPQH
-2457 VMAPQAAVVPQ
+2457 VMAPQAAAVPQ
-2468 QQAHID
+2468 QQAHSD
-2474 HQQQQQLNLQQTIHL
+2474 HQQLNLKQTIHL
-2489 QQQQMVQQQLQ
+2489 QQQQL
-2500 QQQHQLFMG
+2500 QHQQPQLCMG
-2509 TVALKPDQSQMLPLS
+2509 AVALNPDQSQMLSLS
-2524 ISQQFL
+2524 NSQQFL
-2530 QQQPQLNVSPVP
+2530 QQQAQLNVSAVL

-2552 PAELSQQNI
+2552 PAELPQQHT
-2561 QSQIQLQHIEQQQEA
+2561 QSQKQLQHTEQQQDV
-2576 VKAMETP
+2576 VKAMDTP
-2583 QKQQN
+2583 KKQQQ
-2588 FPLQKQSSIQMSESE
+2588 FLLQKQSSLQMSE
-2603 VSTGETSVTEDTC
+2603 VSTGETSFTEDTC
-2616 SYSAPFH
+2616 SYSTPFQ
-2623 PSSDSSLPPLH
+2623 PSSDSSLPPLQ
-2634 LGSTDAPLPALSL
+2634 LGIAEGPVPALPL

-2688 YQEYSSGAALA
+2688 YQEYSSGAGLT
-2699 GGLASGPTSAASTSA
+2699 GGTSGPTSIASTSA

-2720 EPQSIH
+2720 EPQSLH
-2726 HMSFPPPIS
+2726 HLSFIPPAS

-2740 PHSSSSTTSSTT
+2740 PHSSSSSSSSTS

-2763 RDRVG
+2763 RDGRG
-2768 EEASSEAPNVAE
+2768 EKASSEVPSFVE
-2780 LGPVEQQ
+2780 MGPVEQQ

-2795 SASSTPPTSLLP
+2795 SATSTSTPPTSLLL
-2807 PNQDDSAGPQR
+2807 PNDDDSAGPQR

-2824 PTILAVPPHSDT
+2824 PTIVAVPPHSDT
-2836 STTGDASW
+2836 STTGDALW

-2904 KPRVQQDGRSS
+2904 KPRVQQDGCSS
-2915 SQTLREEK
+2915 RQALREEK
-2923 EAPPLNPPQSRKGR
+2923 EAPPLNPPHSRKGR
-2937 FQVTPVPQSSP
+2937 FHVTPVPQSSP
-2948 PKDAASGH
+2948 LKVVSSGH

-2974 REDRHTDSSPVSPDL
+2974 KQDRQTDSSPVSPDL
-2989 ERDRRKSRAKEGEK
+2989 ERERRRSRAKEGEK
-3003 EESKRTPSMAHLPR
+3003 DESKRTPAMAHLPR
-3017 GHGHSHSPLG
+3017 GHGHSHSPLD

-3032 DESELEDEDLR
+3032 DEDECELEDEDLR
-3043 KELHKLREK
+3043 KELHKLKKK
-3052 HIKEVVSLQA
+3052 HIKEVVSLQS

-3077 FKDQRQ
+3077 LKDQRQ

-3096 TAPPVL
+3096 MGPPVL
-3102 SPRRPRPAKIKL
+3102 SPRRPRPAKIRI

-3136 SYSGGEQSR
+3136 SLSGGEQR
-3145 LPLYCNPEHHTTLPA
+3145 LPLYCNPEHCTSLPA

-3187 VGPSPPKPSLNQ
+3187 VGPAPPKPSLNQ

-3214 PAEVAPPGWFPVAP
+3214 PTEVAPSGWFPVAS

-3240 PVAAPSHYTGGGSL
+3240 PVAAPSQYPGGGSL
-3254 STLHSPGPPPQTHM
+3254 STLHSPGPPLQTHM
-3268 AQVPPMQQSLQL
+3268 AQVPPMQQSLHL
-3280 HQSLPLQQMTY
+3280 HQSHPLQQMTY

-3296 RQQIPQPRMQTPIQ
+3296 CQQIPQPQMQTAIQ

-3332 LLPSQMP
+3332 LLPSQMS
-3339 TSPVSTAA
+3339 TSSVSTAVSM
-3347 PLLPGSG
+3347 LPGSG
-3354 ATAPTD
+3354 TTAPTD
-3360 STAATGGTFCSCSS
+3360 STATTGGTFCSCSS
-3374 SSSTSSS
+3374 PSSTSSS
-3381 SCSTAALPSS
+3381 SCSNVALPSS

>member
-22 REEDTERE
+22 REEDTELE
-30 GRADPQ
+30 GRANQQ
-36 RERTH
+36 RERTR
-41 STPSDFPS
+41 STPSDLS
-49 SQTQERKTTGG
+49 SSRTEERRATGG
-60 EDGAIRGGGGG
+60 EDGGIRGGGGG
-71 GGGGEAS
+71 GEATKEGEETIV
-78 QAGKENPVRPISFST
+78 KPISISA
-93 PSLPVDTG
+93 PSLPADTG

-113 KSVEICEEDDVVE
+113 KSVEICEEDDEVE
-126 VPPEAPHSAPHLE
+126 VAPEAPHSAPHLE
-139 LRSSDSVFTSSAQQ
+139 LRSTDSVFTGGAQQ
-153 QGVASSCAALG
+153 QGAASSCAALG

-176 GKDAPSLT
+176 GKDPPSST
-184 AAQRGK
+184 PTQRGK

-479 VELAEEDTGIQDCLA
+479 VELAEEDTGTQDCLA

-572 QQGFEERRDS
+572 HQGFEERRDS
-582 TLTSYT
+582 ALTSYT
-588 FSHPSCPS
+588 FSHPSCLS
-596 SLGPGAAGQTGVG
+596 SLGPVATGQTGGGAG
-609 GGVGGGGVGGGGVG
+609 GGAG
-623 GGGMGGG
+623 
-630 GGVGGGGGGV
+630 

-664 TTLSLPGESIGSA
+664 TALSLPEGESIGSA

-700 QTTFPPTASSTGALA
+700 QTALPPTASGTGALA
-715 HPQMVSIGESGGVPN
+715 HPQMLPTGEGGSVPN
-730 VPIGQ
+730 VPLGQ

-740 SMSIGHSGGGPVG
+740 SMSIGQSGGGPVS
-753 QTFLQSST
+753 QTFLQPSS
-761 MVPQVSASV
+761 MVAQVSPSV

-783 AFQTATPHGS
+783 TFQTATPHGS

-818 VSDPAGLAGTI
+818 VGDPAGLTGTI

-848 IPQTA
+848 IPQAA

-876 PQTSTLQQQQQQQ
+876 PQASTLQQQPQQK
-889 MEAQATLLEQQVGT
+889 MEAQATVLEQVSA
-903 TQPPTEHHLQNLQ
+903 TQPPAEQQQQSLSATVVQ
-916 TSAVQKHQHE
+916 THQHE

-938 PVHTIPQQQV
+938 LVQPTPQQQL
-948 LPTQTG
+948 LPTQRG

-966 EQPQTYKQQP
+966 EQPQAYKQHP
-976 TGDPR
+976 VGDPH
-981 EQTMIQ
+981 EQAAMQ
-987 PQQLQQQLQQQQTL
+987 SQQLQQQLQQQQTL
-1001 LQQQQQQALLLE
+1001 IQQQQQQQALLLE
-1013 QRQTYVQQQVDQ
+1013 QHQMYVQQQLDQ
-1025 QQQTALLQ
+1025 QQQKALLQ

-1042 NQFQLEQQQAL
+1042 QQHQLEQQQAL
-1053 IHKQLLDQQ
+1053 LHKQFLDQ
-1062 QQQALIQQQE
+1062 QQQALIQQQQE
-1072 QQQQQ
+1072 QQQHPQGLVQQQQQ
-1077 PQQSLLQHQLEQ
+1077 ALLQQQLEQ
-1089 QQQQPTLQ
+1089 QHQQPPSQ

-1106 QIGQPQAGTQKEPEK
+1106 QIGQHQAGAQKEPEK
-1121 QQQSGQQQQQIVLQ
+1121 QQQSGQHQQQIVLQ
-1135 QQPQQTQQQTEQ
+1135 QQPQQTQQQKEQ
-1147 QLQQQAIL
+1147 QLQQQALL
-1155 RQIEQQQQQALIQQ
+1155 RQMEQQQQQALIQQ
-1169 HLQQQAILQQHQLQ
+1169 HLQQQAILQQQQLQ
-1183 QKAQLQQQQQEQQQV
+1183 QKAQLQLQQQEQQQM
-1198 QLMQQIEQQQQAL
+1198 QLKQQIEQQQQAL

-1228 QQAERLQQQALLQ
+1228 QQAERLQQQALIQ
-1241 KQIQEQQQQAAILQ
+1241 QQIQEQQQQAAIIQ
-1255 LQKTEKQEAVPIP
+1255 LQQTEKQEAVPIP
-1268 QSNSEQQIQPQ
+1268 QSNSEQQIQQQP
-1279 TSDIQHVCIPQLN
+1279 TDIQHVCIQQLN
-1292 TTQLAPHTTLTQQQ
+1292 TTQFTPHAALTQQQ
-1306 VIEQQQHAALIQQQ
+1306 VIEQQQQAVLIQQQ
-1320 QVFIA
+1320 KAFVG
-1325 QPQHHT
+1325 QPPLHT
-1331 SVMEPHISVGA
+1331 SVMEPHIPVGA
-1342 PAGTEVIQHQTQK
+1342 PVSNEVIQHQTQTVP
-1355 ASQAQ
+1355 QAQ
-1360 VLMANQTTQ
+1360 VPMAIQTTQ
-1369 IPVQTSAVV
+1369 IPLQTSAVL
-1378 PAQVLTQQGQS
+1378 PGQVFTQQGQN
-1389 EAHSQNQGQVP
+1389 EAHPQNQGP
-1400 VQFIA
+1400 FIA
-1405 QSTVQAPQAM
+1405 QSTAKAAQAM
-1415 TEAQATLPAAMIQGQ
+1415 IDAQVTPPAAMIQGQ
-1430 THVIQTQQIP
+1430 TQVIQNQQIP
-1440 LQPSY
+1440 LQTSY
-1445 AGPATH
+1445 PGPVTPA
-1451 TQSQVTAQPLIQTQP
+1451 QSQVTAQTLIQTQP
-1466 LQLTISQS
+1466 LHPTIAQS
-1474 QPPHSQGPTVD
+1474 QQPHGQGPTVD
-1485 IQMMGQQSQAA
+1485 IQMIGQQSQAA

-1503 ASIPSQ
+1503 APIPSQ
-1509 IQHETLVQQ
+1509 IQHESLVQQ
-1518 NSQMPGLMQAQLQQ
+1518 NTQMPGLMHPQLQQ

-1537 PPIQVHVQAAA
+1537 PPSQLHAQTAAG
-1548 SLLAPQYVPQPT
+1548 LLTPQYVPQLT
-1560 HQAMVSGQ
+1560 HQAMPSVQ
-1568 QDITHIMQQQQ
+1568 QDMTHITQQQQ
-1579 QQQQQQDPLLQYQQ
+1579 QQQPVLQYQQ
-1593 MILSPGPAGSVGTTA
+1593 MILSPGSAGVGTKT
-1608 DLSLSSVV
+1608 DSLSSVV
-1616 DPANFVAAS
+1616 DPANFVAS
-1625 HPVQQAGHAYVSG
+1625 PHPAQQAGQAYVPG
-1638 QTTLH
+1638 Q
-1643 PVVQAQQQPLGSTA
+1643 VVQAQQQPLGSAT

-1664 ISQPT
+1664 ISQHAMPQST
-1669 IPTGQYQQQLQN
+1669 EQYQQQLQK
-1681 LSQVY
+1681 LSQAH
-1686 QPLASQAQLLAQP
+1686 QPLAPPPPQAQLLAQP
-1699 IPTTIQQPLPPKQAT
+1699 ITTPLQQPPPIKQAL

-1724 QGPPASHLVT
+1724 QSPPASHLVT
-1734 HSAAQIVPSN
+1734 HPPAQIVSSN
-1744 VAGPQSQNKTQP
+1744 VAEPQSQSRTLP
-1756 RYSHLVAGAPSSP
+1756 LYSHLGAGTTPSP

-1794 TQTHVQTQAHSHT
+1794 TQTHIQTQAHSHT
-1807 QTHTETPVAEQPIL
+1807 QTHTETPIAEQPVL
-1821 PHAVFP
+1821 PNAVFP

-1841 PTSLPSLPSL
+1841 PTSLPSLPSH
-1851 PSHPSA
+1851 HPA
-1857 AAPAPELPTSPPAA
+1857 AAPAPELPTSPPVA

-1912 SLLGIAQDGPYLSST
+1912 SLLGIAQDGPSVLSST
-1927 ERHSSS
+1927 EHHSSS
-1933 GSFPANGEETLQLLA
+1933 GSVPANGEETLQLLA
-1948 NGKIDKL
+1948 NGKLEKL
-1955 KAQRRASCQRPEKV
+1955 KTQRRASCQRPEKV

-2041 KAHEIL
+2041 KAHELL
-2047 QTHSLTGSTDQLHV
+2047 QTHSQTGSTDQLHV
-2061 STPTSSSVGR
+2061 STPTSSTTDSVPHSSPVGR

-2086 SSQGAGTPPPTS
+2086 SSQGAVTPPPTT
-2098 EMRIPQSPKMEK
+2098 ETRIPQSPKTEK
-2110 AVESEGSQSL
+2110 AVESEGSQTL
-2120 ESLTGMTSPPC
+2120 ESLTGMASSPH

-2137 SPPVSTISAPVSMA
+2137 SPPVSTISAPASMS
-2151 PSATAALAPN
+2151 PPATAAHAPH
-2161 TAASESI
+2161 TTASESI
-2168 SAPASTLEASVPV
+2168 SAPASTLEASLPV
-2181 TASGGLEILTSAS
+2181 TASGGAELPVLTSAS
-2194 VDQIP
+2194 ADQIS

-2207 PAVANLPAL
+2207 PVAANLPTL
-2216 STAPTVVSP
+2216 SASPTVVSP
-2225 TPTTILPDMITSP
+2225 TPTNVLPDILTSP
-2238 GTSGCSIVGQSIGDT
+2238 GTSACSTVGQSIGDT
-2253 VITAPRSCV
+2253 VISAPRSCV
-2262 PAADQSSTSF
+2262 SAADQSSTSF
-2272 YSSPPAAAVIPSA
+2272 HSPPPATAVGSSV
-2285 VSQFGM
+2285 VSQLGM
-2291 EQQQTL
+2291 EQQQTP
-2297 TQVVK
+2297 TQVAK
-2302 PAPQQPQPQPQPQ
+2302 PVPQQPQPQPQLQ
-2315 PQLQVQVQ
+2315 PQLQ
-2323 VQPPLQQQVP
+2323 PALQQQVP
-2333 AVQQQLPAVQL
+2333 AAQQQLQAMQL
-2344 KQQLQQATPQQ
+2344 EQQAQQIQQATPQQ
-2355 QLQSQHQEQIQ
+2355 QQSQHQVYQEQIQ
-2366 LQQERALQ
+2366 LQQEQALQ
-2374 QSLQQLQHQQLMQQ
+2374 QSLQQLQQQQLIQKP
-2388 QIPLQQQLTEVQ
+2388 IPLQQQLTEVQ
-2400 VLPRPG
+2400 ALPRAG
-2406 NTELLKQAV
+2406 HTEVLKQPV
-2415 PLQQFPT
+2415 PLQQFLP
-2422 PVSLQ
+2422 PVPLQ
-2427 QTQQPLPQ
+2427 QTQQPLLQ
-2435 QQTPQYTP
+2435 QQATQYTP
-2443 QLLQQPQLQQLPQQ
+2443 QLLQQPQLQQLPAAGY
-2457 VMAPQAAVVPQ
+2457 APIAAVVPQ
-2468 QQAHID
+2468 QQAHVD
-2474 HQQQQQLNLQQTIHL
+2474 HQQQQQLNLQQSIQL
-2489 QQQQMVQQQLQ
+2489 QQQQMAQQQLQ

-2509 TVALKPDQSQMLPLS
+2509 AVALKPEQSQKLPMS

-2530 QQQPQLNVSPVP
+2530 QQQAQLNVSPVP

-2552 PAELSQQNI
+2552 PSELSQQHI
-2561 QSQIQLQHIEQQQEA
+2561 QSQKQLHQIEQQQEV
-2576 VKAMETP
+2576 VKAMDTP
-2583 QKQQN
+2583 QKQQQ
-2588 FPLQKQSSIQMSESE
+2588 FSLQKQSSLQMSESE
-2603 VSTGETSVTEDTC
+2603 VSTGETSVTEDTG

-2634 LGSTDAPLPALSL
+2634 LGTAETSLPTLSL

-2688 YQEYSSGAALA
+2688 YQEYSSGAPSA
-2699 GGLASGPTSAASTSA
+2699 GGAASGPTSAASTSA

-2720 EPQSIH
+2720 EPQSLH
-2726 HMSFPPPIS
+2726 LVSFPPPAS

-2752 SRSSSTSPDPE
+2752 SRSSSTSPEPE
-2763 RDRVG
+2763 RDGGR
-2768 EEASSEAPNVAE
+2768 EDTSSEVPNSTE

-2807 PNQDDSAGPQR
+2807 ASQDDSAGPQR

-2824 PTILAVPPHSDT
+2824 PTILAVPPQSDT

-2844 PPNQHPIPL
+2844 PPNQQPIPL
-2853 RHGQQKH
+2853 RHGQQQH

-2887 KFKNWACKLR
+2887 KFKSWACKLR

-2915 SQTLREEK
+2915 SQALREEK
-2923 EAPPLNPPQSRKGR
+2923 EVPPVNPPQSRKGR
-2937 FQVTPVPQSSP
+2937 FQVTPVPQTSP
-2948 PKDAASGH
+2948 PKDAPSGH

-2969 QAETK
+2969 QTETK
-2974 REDRHTDSSPVSPDL
+2974 KEDGQTDSSLVSPHL
-2989 ERDRRKSRAKEGEK
+2989 ERERRRSRAKEGEK
-3003 EESKRTPSMAHLPR
+3003 DESKKTPAVAHLSR

-3043 KELHKLREK
+3043 RELHKLREK

-3077 FKDQRQ
+3077 LKDQRQ

-3136 SYSGGEQSR
+3136 SFSGGEQSR
-3145 LPLYCNPEHHTTLPA
+3145 LPLYCNPEHRPSLPA
-3160 KRDHSPL
+3160 KRDNSPL

-3187 VGPSPPKPSLNQ
+3187 VGPAPPKPSLNQ

-3214 PAEVAPPGWFPVAP
+3214 ATEVAPPGWFPVAP
-3228 LNPQATPTPASL
+3228 LNPQASPTPASL

-3254 STLHSPGPPPQTHM
+3254 STLPSPGPPPQTHM
-3268 AQVPPMQQSLQL
+3268 AQMPQMQQSLHL
-3280 HQSLPLQQMTY
+3280 HQSLPLPQMTF

-3347 PLLPGSG
+3347 SLLPGSG
-3354 ATAPTD
+3354 ATATTD

-3374 SSSTSSS
+3374 SSSTCSS

>member
-22 REEDTERE
+22 REEDTEQE

-49 SQTQERKTTGG
+49 SQTQERKATGG
-60 EDGAIRGGGGG
+60 EDGGIRGGGGG
-71 GGGGEAS
+71 ETS
-78 QAGKENPVRPISFST
+78 QAGEDNLGRPISFST

-113 KSVEICEEDDVVE
+113 KSVEICEEDDDVA

-139 LRSSDSVFTSSAQQ
+139 LRSSDSVFTSSTQQ

-176 GKDAPSLT
+176 GKDAPSST
-184 AAQRGK
+184 TTQRGK

-479 VELAEEDTGIQDCLA
+479 VELAEEDSGTQDCLA

-572 QQGFEERRDS
+572 QQGFEERKDP
-582 TLTSYT
+582 TLTSHT

-596 SLGPGAAGQTGVG
+596 SLGQGAAGQTG
-609 GGVGGGGVGGGGVG
+609 
-623 GGGMGGG
+623 
-630 GGVGGGGGGV
+630 GGGGGGA
-640 GGGQESE
+640 GQESE

-652 DQHVRQQHIFSG
+652 DQHVRQQHIISG
-664 TTLSLPGESIGSA
+664 TTLSLPEGESIGSA

-685 QSQAYSQQGESYTHS
+685 QSQAYSQQGESYSHS
-700 QTTFPPTASSTGALA
+700 QTTLLPTAASTGALT
-715 HPQMVSIGESGGVPN
+715 HPQMVPIGESGSVPN
-730 VPIGQ
+730 VPVGQ
-735 SVSMS
+735 SMS
-740 SMSIGHSGGGPVG
+740 NMSIGQSGGGPVG
-753 QTFLQSST
+753 QTFLQPST
-761 MVPQVSASV
+761 MVPQVSPSV
-770 PQQYFQSQTFPSD
+770 PQQYFQSQTFPSE

-803 VSPQAPINVLTTSMS
+803 VSPQAPINVLTTSMT

-829 VPLAQQTQPPATP
+829 VPLTQQTQPTATP

-848 IPQTA
+848 IPQAA

-876 PQTSTLQQQQQQQ
+876 PQISTLQQQPQQQ
-889 MEAQATLLEQQVGT
+889 MEAQATLLEQQQQQQQVST
-903 TQPPTEHHLQNLQ
+903 TQPPTEQHPQSVSA
-916 TSAVQKHQHE
+916 TAVQTHQHE

-938 PVHTIPQQQV
+938 AVHTAPQQQV

-966 EQPQTYKQQP
+966 EQPQTYKPQP

-1013 QRQTYVQQQVDQ
+1013 QHQTYVQQQLDQ
-1025 QQQTALLQ
+1025 QQQKALLQ

-1042 NQFQLEQQQAL
+1042 KQHQLEQQQAL

-1062 QQQALIQQQE
+1062 QQQTLIQQQQE
-1072 QQQQQ
+1072 QQQQGLL
-1077 PQQSLLQHQLEQ
+1077 QQQQTQQVILQHQLEQ
-1089 QQQQPTLQ
+1089 QQQQPPLQ

-1106 QIGQPQAGTQKEPEK
+1106 QIGQHQAGIQKEPEK
-1121 QQQSGQQQQQIVLQ
+1121 QQQQQIVLQ
-1135 QQPQQTQQQTEQ
+1135 QQPQQTQQQKEQ
-1147 QLQQQAIL
+1147 QLQQQALL
-1155 RQIEQQQQQALIQQ
+1155 RQIEQQQQQALIEQ

-1198 QLMQQIEQQQQAL
+1198 QLKQQIEQQQQAL

-1241 KQIQEQQQQAAILQ
+1241 QQIQEQQAAIIQ
-1255 LQKTEKQEAVPIP
+1255 LQQTEKQEAVPIP
-1268 QSNSEQQIQPQ
+1268 QVASNSEQQIQQQP
-1279 TSDIQHVCIPQLN
+1279 SSIPQLN
-1292 TTQLAPHTTLTQQQ
+1292 TAQFPPHTTLTQQQ

-1320 QVFIA
+1320 KQQQQQQQQAFVSH
-1325 QPQHHT
+1325 PQHHT
-1331 SVMEPHISVGA
+1331 SVMESHVPVGA
-1342 PAGTEVIQHQTQK
+1342 PASTEMIQHQTQIV
-1355 ASQAQ
+1355 SQAQ
-1360 VLMANQTTQ
+1360 VPMAIQTMQ
-1369 IPVQTSAVV
+1369 IPVQTSVV

-1389 EAHSQNQGQVP
+1389 EAHPQNQGQVP
-1400 VQFIA
+1400 VQFKA
-1405 QSTVQAPQAM
+1405 QSTVQAAQAVI
-1415 TEAQATLPAAMIQGQ
+1415 EAQVTPPVAVIQGQ
-1430 THVIQTQQIP
+1430 THIIQTQQIP
-1440 LQPSY
+1440 LQTSY
-1445 AGPATH
+1445 PGPAAPK
-1451 TQSQVTAQPLIQTQP
+1451 QSQVTSQPIIQTQP
-1466 LQLTISQS
+1466 QHLTMSQS
-1474 QPPHSQGPTVD
+1474 QPPHVQAATVD
-1485 IQMMGQQSQAA
+1485 AQMMGQQSQAV
-1496 VQPPAAI
+1496 VQPPVAI
-1503 ASIPSQ
+1503 TSIANQ

-1518 NSQMPGLMQAQLQQ
+1518 NVQMPGLMQAQLQQ

-1537 PPIQVHVQAAA
+1537 TPIQVHAQAAA
-1548 SLLAPQYVPQPT
+1548 GLLTPQYVPQPT
-1560 HQAMVSGQ
+1560 HQAMPSLQ
-1568 QDITHIMQQQQ
+1568 QDITHIKQQQQ
-1579 QQQQQQDPLLQYQQ
+1579 QQESVLQYQQ
-1593 MILSPGPAGSVGTTA
+1593 MILSPGSAGSVGTTT
-1608 DLSLSSVV
+1608 DSLSSAV
-1616 DPANFVAAS
+1616 DPTNFVATP
-1625 HPVQQAGHAYVSG
+1625 HPVQKAGQAYVPS
-1638 QTTLH
+1638 QTTQH
-1643 PVVQAQQQPLGSTA
+1643 PAVQTQQQPQGSTA

-1669 IPTGQYQQQLQN
+1669 MPQSTGQYQQQLQK
-1681 LSQVY
+1681 LSQAQ
-1686 QPLASQAQLLAQP
+1686 QPLAPAPPQPQLLAQP
-1699 IPTTIQQPLPPKQAT
+1699 IPTPIQQPLPPKQPL
-1714 IPLDESQLPP
+1714 IPFEESQLSAPP
-1724 QGPPASHLVT
+1724 TSHLMT
-1734 HSAAQIVPSN
+1734 HPTAHIVPSN
-1744 VAGPQSQNKTQP
+1744 VAGTQSP
-1756 RYSHLVAGAPSSP
+1756 YSHLAAGASPSP

-1783 QTSIQAQTHSQ
+1783 QTSIQAQMHSQ
-1794 TQTHVQTQAHSHT
+1794 TQTQVQTQAHSHT
-1807 QTHTETPVAEQPIL
+1807 QTHTETPIAEQPVL

-1841 PTSLPSLPSL
+1841 PTSLPSLASL
-1851 PSHPSA
+1851 PSYHPA
-1857 AAPAPELPTSPPAA
+1857 AAPVPELPTSPPAA

-1889 TTLQSLDSN
+1889 TTLQPLDSN

-1933 GSFPANGEETLQLLA
+1933 GSVPANGEEALQLLA
-1948 NGKIDKL
+1948 NGKLEKL
-1955 KAQRRASCQRPEKV
+1955 KTQRRASSQRPEKV

-2061 STPTSSSVGR
+2061 STPTGSSVDSVPHSSPVGR

-2086 SSQGAGTPPPTS
+2086 SSQGAVTPPPTS
-2098 EMRIPQSPKMEK
+2098 ETRIPGSPK
-2110 AVESEGSQSL
+2110 
-2120 ESLTGMTSPPC
+2120 T
-2131 PTLSAT
+2131 
-2137 SPPVSTISAPVSMA
+2137 
-2151 PSATAALAPN
+2151 
-2161 TAASESI
+2161 
-2168 SAPASTLEASVPV
+2168 
-2181 TASGGLEILTSAS
+2181 
-2194 VDQIP
+2194 
-2199 SAPSSIAI
+2199 
-2207 PAVANLPAL
+2207 
-2216 STAPTVVSP
+2216 
-2225 TPTTILPDMITSP
+2225 
-2238 GTSGCSIVGQSIGDT
+2238 
-2253 VITAPRSCV
+2253 
-2262 PAADQSSTSF
+2262 
-2272 YSSPPAAAVIPSA
+2272 
-2285 VSQFGM
+2285 
-2291 EQQQTL
+2291 
-2297 TQVVK
+2297 
-2302 PAPQQPQPQPQPQ
+2302 
-2315 PQLQVQVQ
+2315 
-2323 VQPPLQQQVP
+2323 
-2333 AVQQQLPAVQL
+2333 
-2344 KQQLQQATPQQ
+2344 
-2355 QLQSQHQEQIQ
+2355 
-2366 LQQERALQ
+2366 ER
-2374 QSLQQLQHQQLMQQ
+2374 
-2388 QIPLQQQLTEVQ
+2388 
-2400 VLPRPG
+2400 G
-2406 NTELLKQAV
+2406 ELY
-2415 PLQQFPT
+2415 P
-2422 PVSLQ
+2422 
-2427 QTQQPLPQ
+2427 
-2435 QQTPQYTP
+2435 
-2443 QLLQQPQLQQLPQQ
+2443 
-2457 VMAPQAAVVPQ
+2457 
-2468 QQAHID
+2468 
-2474 HQQQQQLNLQQTIHL
+2474 
-2489 QQQQMVQQQLQ
+2489 
-2500 QQQHQLFMG
+2500 
-2509 TVALKPDQSQMLPLS
+2509 
-2524 ISQQFL
+2524 
-2530 QQQPQLNVSPVP
+2530 
-2542 QQQIPQQTQI
+2542 
-2552 PAELSQQNI
+2552 
-2561 QSQIQLQHIEQQQEA
+2561 
-2576 VKAMETP
+2576 
-2583 QKQQN
+2583 
-2588 FPLQKQSSIQMSESE
+2588 
-2603 VSTGETSVTEDTC
+2603 
-2616 SYSAPFH
+2616 
-2623 PSSDSSLPPLH
+2623 
-2634 LGSTDAPLPALSL
+2634 
-2647 TMTPSPAQPSSVAE
+2647 
-2661 SDSEGP
+2661 
-2667 PKIEFVDNRIKT
+2667 
-2679 LDEKLRNLL
+2679 
-2688 YQEYSSGAALA
+2688 
-2699 GGLASGPTSAASTSA
+2699 
-2714 GGDESS
+2714 
-2720 EPQSIH
+2720 
-2726 HMSFPPPIS
+2726 
-2735 SSDTS
+2735 DTS
-2740 PHSSSSTTSSTT
+2740 PHSSSSTTSPTP

-2763 RDRVG
+2763 RDGVG
-2768 EEASSEAPNVAE
+2768 EDVSSEVPNSAE
-2780 LGPVEQQ
+2780 LGPVEKQ

-2807 PNQDDSAGPQR
+2807 PNQDDAAGPQR

-2824 PTILAVPPHSDT
+2824 PTILAVPSHSDT

-2915 SQTLREEK
+2915 SQALKEEK

-2948 PKDAASGH
+2948 PKEAPSGH
-2956 GSTHRKVGRFSVT
+2956 SNTHRKVGRFSVSQT
-2969 QAETK
+2969 ETK
-2974 REDRHTDSSPVSPDL
+2974 KKDRQTDSSPVSPDL
-2989 ERDRRKSRAKEGEK
+2989 ERERRRSRAKDGEK
-3003 EESKRTPSMAHLPR
+3003 EESKRTPAMAHLPR

-3032 DESELEDEDLR
+3032 NESELEDEDLR

-3077 FKDQRQ
+3077 LKDQRQ
-3083 SLPASLSRTPPLP
+3083 SLPTSLSRTPPLP
-3096 TAPPVL
+3096 TAPPAL

-3121 MDNNGVTHSGIQQSS
+3121 IDNNGVTHSGIQQSS
-3136 SYSGGEQSR
+3136 CFSGGEQSR
-3145 LPLYCNPEHHTTLPA
+3145 LPLYCNPEHHTSLPA

-3187 VGPSPPKPSLNQ
+3187 VGPLPPKPSLNQ

-3214 PAEVAPPGWFPVAP
+3214 QTEVAPPGWFPVAP
-3228 LNPQATPTPASL
+3228 LNTQAPPTPASL
-3240 PVAAPSHYTGGGSL
+3240 PVAPPPHYTGGGSL
-3254 STLHSPGPPPQTHM
+3254 SALHSPGKPPQTHM
-3268 AQVPPMQQSLQL
+3268 AQVPQMQQSLHL

-3296 RQQIPQPRMQTPIQ
+3296 RQQIPQPLMQTPIQ

-3339 TSPVSTAA
+3339 TSPVSTAT

-3354 ATAPTD
+3354 TAVPTD
-3360 STAATGGTFCSCSS
+3360 STAATGGTFCPCSS

-3381 SCSTAALPSS
+3381 SCSTAALPTS